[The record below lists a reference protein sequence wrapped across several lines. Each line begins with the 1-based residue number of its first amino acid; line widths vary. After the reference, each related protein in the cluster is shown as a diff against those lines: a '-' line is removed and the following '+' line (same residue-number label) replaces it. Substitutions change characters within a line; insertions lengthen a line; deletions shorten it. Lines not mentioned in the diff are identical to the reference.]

1 MIAAV
6 PSARVAR
13 TVVTALAACALH
25 AAALVAQAPPAP
37 VDTLPVTDLPLVEL
51 AATQGVTA
59 NADRF
64 VVLLTGDG
72 DWAALVRDVAG
83 QFAARGMPVVGL
95 KARSYMKRGR
105 DAEVTTRDV
114 SRVVETYAARW
125 GRPHVLLVGY
135 SRGADWLPFVLA
147 RGGERLRERTKL
159 VGMLAMAERAK
170 FSFSLFDMVRSTS
183 DPSDP
188 PIAPELAKLRG
199 LGLPLACV
207 YGVDEEETG
216 CKGADPALMTVFAR
230 AGGHHFDSDAAA
242 IVTQLLT
249 VMKR

>member
-1 MIAAV
+1 MIGTR
-6 PSARVAR
+6 RV
-13 TVVTALAACALH
+13 VSLLALA
-25 AAALVAQAPPAP
+25 VAQGVASSPLGAQARA
-37 VDTLPVTDLPLVEL
+37 DTLPVSDLPLVEVP
-51 AATQGVTA
+51 AAPGVTA

-72 DWAALVRDVAG
+72 DWASLVRDVAA

-95 KARSYMKRGR
+95 RSRAYMKGKR
-105 DAEVTTRDV
+105 DADVTTRDV
-114 SRVVETYAARW
+114 SRLVETYAARW

-147 RGGERLRERTKL
+147 RGGDRLRERTKL

-170 FSFSLFDMVRSTS
+170 FTFSLFDLVRATS
-183 DPSDP
+183 DPADP

-207 YGVDEEETG
+207 YGVDEEESG
-216 CKGADPALMTVFAR
+216 CKGADASMMTIFAR
-230 AGGHHFDSDAAA
+230 SGGHHFDSDAAA
-242 IVTQLLT
+242 IVTQLLSA
-249 VMKR
+249 MRR